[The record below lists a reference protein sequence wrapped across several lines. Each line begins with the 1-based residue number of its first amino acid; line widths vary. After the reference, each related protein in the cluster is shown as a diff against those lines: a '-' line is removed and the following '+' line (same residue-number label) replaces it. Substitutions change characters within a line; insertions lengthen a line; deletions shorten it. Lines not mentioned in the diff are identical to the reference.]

1 MQNSSARRGLTP
13 FQELLY
19 GRMQQA
25 APWLGTINATAKNIR
40 EYLLPDKPGTRED
53 SIETALTAL
62 ERKGLVAVNR
72 AAKTR
77 HVAILGAQAAV
88 VAEAPKIIESPRLEA
103 AKPGIPKVTI
113 SPAEHPTRIFGA
125 FRNVMLTEK
134 QFNDLASRGKKRYVD
149 LLSAYMVEKNREYAN
164 HYATILKWILQDENR
179 YEIRG
184 SKEETPKNGQSFNT
198 DEFIQAVLNRKEF

>member
-1 MQNSSARRGLTP
+1 MQNGSARRGLTP

-25 APWLGTINATAKNIR
+25 APWLGRINATAKNLR
-40 EYLLPDKPGTRED
+40 EHLLPDKPGTREG

-62 ERKGLVAVNR
+62 EHAGLVAVNR
-72 AAKTR
+72 TAKTR
-77 HVAILGAQAAV
+77 HIAV
-88 VAEAPKIIESPRLEA
+88 LSVMETPMIETPQIGTAKAEV
-103 AKPGIPKVTI
+103 PKVTI
-113 SPAEHPTRIFGA
+113 SPTENPAHLFGT
-125 FRNVMLTEK
+125 FRNVTLTYK
-134 QFNDLASRGKKRYVD
+134 QFNDLASRGKKRYID

-184 SKEETPKNGQSFNT
+184 SKEETPKNGQSYDT
-198 DEFIQAVLNRKEF
+198 AAFIQSALNRRFDDE

>member
-25 APWLGTINATAKNIR
+25 APWLGRINATAKNLR
-40 EYLLPDKPGTRED
+40 EYLMPDKPGTREG

-62 ERKGLVAVNR
+62 EHAGLVAVNR
-72 AAKTR
+72 TAKTR
-77 HVAILGAQAAV
+77 HVAVLGA
-88 VAEAPKIIESPRLEA
+88 IETPMIETPQIGT
-103 AKPGIPKVTI
+103 AKTEIPKVTI
-113 SPAEHPTRIFGA
+113 SPTETPTHLFGA
-125 FRNVMLTEK
+125 FRNVALTYK
-134 QFNDLASRGKKRYVD
+134 QFNDLASRGKKRYID

-198 DEFIQAVLNRKEF
+198 DEVIQAALNRKDF